1 MPKLRLISR
10 RRFGEGVVGKRFRNY
25 LHLELKYVYSGFAS
39 SIVAAVFSIVYS
51 KDLGAQNRGIVTA
64 ILLANMFFS
73 SVLSGGVNITYK
85 SHRGIITAAKHFV
98 AYLQFSLLHTVLT
111 TLLVSLSLLIY
122 SNLKNEIPEKLLYLT
137 VGYTIACTFITQ
149 TNQLLI
155 SFSKIKL
162 KLKYDFLVVTIQ
174 PLFYIILKFQF
185 DITPA
190 SAVLLSFTF
199 SYLLITS
206 LIILHLL
213 PSLKKINTRV
223 DSLSR
228 GSLKDL
234 IKQSASIRSFSIL
247 TALTDRF
254 DRIIVLILFS
264 ASEFGVYSF
273 AIGFIAFFRF
283 LPDSISNLIMS
294 KNSKLSDYLES
305 RLTPLRALFTFFAST
320 AAAITI
326 ASLIPRY
333 MGEEWRI
340 SSLTLAIYFYSEIL
354 RGLYIVRVTSFFSIN
369 KDKTPFRSILAII
382 LVTIVG
388 VFFLKGF
395 LGVSSVP
402 FALFLGY
409 CVSLLYLSSIKRRV
423 QRT

>member
-10 RRFGEGVVGKRFRNY
+10 PRFKEGVVKKKFGKY
-25 LHLELKYVYSGFAS
+25 LHLELKYIYSGFAS
-39 SIVAAVFSIVYS
+39 SIIAAVFSIVYS

-73 SVLSGGVNITYK
+73 SVLSGGVNIAYK
-85 SHRGIITAAKHFV
+85 SHRGIITAAKHFA
-98 AYLQFSLLHTVLT
+98 AYLQFSILHTVLT
-111 TLLVSLSLLIY
+111 TMLVSLSLLIY
-122 SNLKNEIPEKLLYLT
+122 SKLKSEIPEKLLYLT
-137 VGYTIACTFITQ
+137 VGYTIACTLITQ

-155 SFSKIKL
+155 SFSKINL

-174 PLFYIILKFQF
+174 PIFYIIFKMQF
-185 DITPA
+185 DLSAA

-199 SYLLITS
+199 SYLTITS
-206 LIILHLL
+206 LIVLHLL
-213 PSLKKINTRV
+213 PSLKKINAGI
-223 DSLSR
+223 DSRSR

-247 TALTDRF
+247 GALTDRV

-264 ASEFGVYSF
+264 PSEFGVYSF

-294 KNSKLSDYLES
+294 KNSKLADFLES
-305 RLTPLRALFTFFAST
+305 RLTPLRTLFTFFAST
-320 AAAITI
+320 AGAITI
-326 ASLIPRY
+326 SFLIPKF

-340 SSLTLAIYFYSEIL
+340 SSLTLALYFYAEIL
-354 RGLYIVRVTSFFSIN
+354 RGLYFVRVTSFFSVG
-369 KDKTPFRSILAII
+369 KDKTPARSILTII
-382 LVTIVG
+382 LVTITG
-388 VFFLKGF
+388 VCLLKGF
-395 LGVSSVP
+395 LGVSGVP

-409 CVSLLYLSSIKRRV
+409 SLGLFYLNSINRRG
-423 QRT
+423 RRP